1 MTILVDSNKGSSGP
15 PTSSLRIPASF
26 PWVLPGQPTRRR
38 RGNWTGP
45 CEHGQGQSKTPLCLE
60 NAPTPDSI
68 GPLES
73 QLPSLQDSALLLPAS
88 VGLS

>member
-15 PTSSLRIPASF
+15 RRAASASF

-45 CEHGQGQSKTPLCLE
+45 CEHGQGQSRTPLCLE
-60 NAPTPDSI
+60 HAPTPDSI
-68 GPLES
+68 GLLES